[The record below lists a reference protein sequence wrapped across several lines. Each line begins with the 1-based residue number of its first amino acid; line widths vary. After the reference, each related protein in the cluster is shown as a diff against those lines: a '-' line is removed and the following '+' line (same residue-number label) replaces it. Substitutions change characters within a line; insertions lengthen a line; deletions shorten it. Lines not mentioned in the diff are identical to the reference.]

1 MVGSYAKLEVTTGK
15 GINSRGG
22 ISVLK
27 PLLKE
32 WCDRNGFG
40 CNVTEAI
47 VEVFV
52 EVRKWWSHKGIYNIV
67 YTELKMERKQA
78 KPIYVGSRTARGQT
92 LPHDYAEACEL
103 YLLLS

>member
-52 EVRKWWSHKGIYNIV
+52 EVRK
-67 YTELKMERKQA
+67 
-78 KPIYVGSRTARGQT
+78 
-92 LPHDYAEACEL
+92 
-103 YLLLS
+103 